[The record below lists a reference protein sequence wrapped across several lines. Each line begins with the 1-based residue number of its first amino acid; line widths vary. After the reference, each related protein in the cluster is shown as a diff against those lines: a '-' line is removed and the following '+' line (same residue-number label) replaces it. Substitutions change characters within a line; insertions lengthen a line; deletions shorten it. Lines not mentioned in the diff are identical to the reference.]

1 MTHLHMTK
9 AFLKKANFN
18 KQIFINSRNEMLG
31 ALEEAEC

>member
-1 MTHLHMTK
+1 MTK

-18 KQIFINSRNEMLG
+18 KQICINSRNDLLG